1 MAHQEQN
8 SPAGYVVRLA
18 ETADALMAILKVRYE
33 VMRVE
38 FPMYVAEN
46 PIGIDID
53 QWDAQAHHLGLWKIE
68 DGREEPV
75 GYMRVI
81 QTSPT
86 IAGEEVFKIV
96 KMFPTLEDRIKK
108 TSNNP
113 IKFLD
118 KYQDFKEAKIKYDGF
133 PNEKIMEGSRLA
145 VKKECRELNPGRFLV
160 ETSFALFYNKD
171 VFHHG
176 FIEVRENHF
185 PAYYRYGFR
194 QVASIYVPQDG
205 GCHIL
210 CYAHY
215 TDLPGYLNEKMSTMR
230 EEFKRRREIVFR
242 TQIQEA
248 RAYRTQAANK
258 APIE

>member
-53 QWDAQAHHLGLWKIE
+53 QWDTQAHHLGLWKIA

-86 IAGEEVFKIV
+86 TAGEEVFKIV
-96 KMFPTLEDRIKK
+96 KMFPILEDRIKR
-108 TSNNP
+108 TSKNP
-113 IKFLD
+113 IRFLEIF
-118 KYQDFKEAKIKYDGF
+118 QNCKEARIKYDEF
-133 PNEKIMEGSRLA
+133 PSQKVVEGSRLA
-145 VKKECRELNPGRFLV
+145 VIKKYRDLNPGRFLV
-160 ETSFALFYNKD
+160 ETSFALFYTENL
-171 VFHHG
+171 FHHC
-176 FIEVRENHF
+176 FIAVREKHF
-185 PAYYRYGFR
+185 PVYRRYGF
-194 QVASIYVPQDG
+194 QKVTSLYIPQDS

-215 TDLPGYLNEKMSTMR
+215 TDLPGHLTEKLSAMR
-230 EEFKRRREIVFR
+230 EEFNRSGEIVFKPYK
-242 TQIQEA
+242 I
-248 RAYRTQAANK
+248 ANNTL
-258 APIE
+258 PF

>member
-1 MAHQEQN
+1 MTHQQMSAQPN
-8 SPAGYVVRLA
+8 FVVRLA
-18 ETADALMAILKVRYE
+18 KTAAELEAILKVRYE
-33 VMRVE
+33 VLRVD
-38 FPMYVAEN
+38 FSMYTPEN
-46 PIGIDID
+46 SIGIDID
-53 QWDAQAHHLGLWKIE
+53 QWDTQAYHLGLWKIA

-86 IAGEEVFKIV
+86 AAQEEVFKIV
-96 KMFPTLEDRIKK
+96 KIFPSLENQSKR
-108 TSNNP
+108 TSKNP
-113 IKFLD
+113 IRFLEIFQN
-118 KYQDFKEAKIKYDGF
+118 YKEARIKYDGF

-145 VKKECRELNPGRFLV
+145 VKKEYRKLNPGRFLV
-160 ETSFALFYNKD
+160 EASFALFYGND

-205 GCHIL
+205 GSHIL

-215 TDLPGYLNEKMSTMR
+215 TDLPGHLNEKLSAMR
-230 EEFKRRREIVFR
+230 EEFNRCGEIV
-242 TQIQEA
+242 
-248 RAYRTQAANK
+248 YRLLVRETE
-258 APIE
+258 IS

>member
-8 SPAGYVVRLA
+8 SSAGYVVRLA

-53 QWDAQAHHLGLWKIE
+53 QWDTQAHHLGLWKIA

-75 GYMRVI
+75 GYMRII

-86 IAGEEVFKIV
+86 TAGEEVFKIV
-96 KMFPTLEDRIKK
+96 KMFPTLEDRIKR

-118 KYQDFKEAKIKYDGF
+118 KYHDFKEARIKYDGF
-133 PNEKIMEGSRLA
+133 S
-145 VKKECRELNPGRFLV
+145 
-160 ETSFALFYNKD
+160 
-171 VFHHG
+171 
-176 FIEVRENHF
+176 
-185 PAYYRYGFR
+185 
-194 QVASIYVPQDG
+194 
-205 GCHIL
+205 
-210 CYAHY
+210 
-215 TDLPGYLNEKMSTMR
+215 NEKMSTMR
-230 EEFKRRREIVFR
+230 EEFKRRREIVFK

-248 RAYRTQAANK
+248 CAYRTQVANK